1 MMHGCPTETYHV
13 DMICMDEEG
22 HQIQASCMHRILPSL
37 QDHFKL
43 DECLLITRPSLA
55 PNNSTYNYIK
65 NNQKLTFSF
74 FTQIQKSQDWNGPK
88 YNFSFV
94 NFKDVVQNRIE
105 VNTTVDFIGYVEVC
119 FNLEDTTKKDGTKG
133 KRLNVKLKDLENQ
146 QIIGTL
152 WDEFA
157 IRMHAHFNAENR
169 EKYVV
174 MVVHFDMLLIFKRDF
189 WQLMIYNFCFLSV
202 DFLTFVLLY

>member
-1 MMHGCPTETYHV
+1 
-13 DMICMDEEG
+13 MICMDEEG
-22 HQIQASCMHRILPSL
+22 HQIQASCMHRILPRL
-37 QDHFKL
+37 QEYFKL

-55 PNNSTYNYIK
+55 PNNSTYNYTK

-94 NFKDVVQNRIE
+94 NFKDVVQNRLE

-119 FNLEDTTKKDGTKG
+119 FNLEDTNKKDGTKG
-133 KRLNVKLKDLENQ
+133 KRLNVKLKDLENH

-157 IRMHAHFNAENR
+157 IRMHAYFNAENR

-174 MVVHFDMLLIFKRDF
+174 MVVHFGVVNLYKGKRGLSTSFDISRIFIDTD
-189 WQLMIYNFCFLSV
+189 I
-202 DFLTFVLLY
+202 DEITTFRQSGG

>member
-1 MMHGCPTETYHV
+1 
-13 DMICMDEEG
+13 
-22 HQIQASCMHRILPSL
+22 MHRILPRL

-55 PNNSTYNYIK
+55 PNNSTYNYTK

-94 NFKDVVQNRIE
+94 NFKDVVQNRLE

-119 FNLEDTTKKDGTKG
+119 FNLEGTTKKDGTKG

-169 EKYVV
+169 ETYVV
-174 MVVHFDMLLIFKRDF
+174 MVVHFGVVNLYKGKRGLSTSFDISRIFIDTD
-189 WQLMIYNFCFLSV
+189 I
-202 DFLTFVLLY
+202 DEITTFRRGILELF